1 MKTVREVR
9 AVGGLSACNRL
20 REVSA
25 GGAREVREVI
35 VQIFENI
42 AGGEGKS
49 AGGCALYT
57 PYIPRHRLL
66 ARRAWDWNE
75 GALAGGRP

>member
-9 AVGGLSACNRL
+9 AVGDVSACNRL

-35 VQIFENI
+35 AQVTENI

-66 ARRAWDWNE
+66 ARRAWDWN
-75 GALAGGRP
+75 GQAMAAVTP